1 MSWRSV
7 AFAIVST
14 LELATLGL
22 GTLALAVVPALAEQ
36 SSAGEKLWA
45 EIGKLSWQAGP
56 SEGKVAGKATLPVPK
71 GHVFLP
77 AAGTDKFL
85 ALMKNLPRPNSY
97 TLAPENLQWFSIFDF
112 EATGYVRDDDKLDP
126 DAILEGLK
134 AGNVRGNEERKSRG
148 LPPAYLEGW
157 FITPHYDLQSRQLEW
172 ATKVRSTSGDI
183 IVNYKIRLLSRSG
196 VMNAILVCEPAT
208 LEADIRAFKTI
219 LTGFSFDAG
228 ERYAEFRTGDK
239 VAEYGLTG
247 LIVSGAAATAKPG
260 LFNTFGKFVIIIIA
274 SLGALALGF
283 FGWIFHFTRKATIAS
298 SRKKKEVYRSPR
310 THGPSAQTTTAPS
323 PTDEPKDGRT

>member
-1 MSWRSV
+1 MSCRAL

-14 LELATLGL
+14 LG
-22 GTLALAVVPALAEQ
+22 LAVAPALAEQ
-36 SSAGEKLWA
+36 SSAEEKLWA

-56 SEGKVAGKATLPVPK
+56 SEGKVAGKATLPIPK
-71 GHVFLP
+71 GHFFLP

-85 ALMKNLPRPNSY
+85 ALMKNLPRPNGH

-112 EATGYVRDDDKLDP
+112 EETGYVRDDETLDP

-134 AGNVRGNEERKSRG
+134 AENLRGNEERKSRG
-148 LPPAYLEGW
+148 LPPVYLEGW

-239 VAEYGLTG
+239 VAEYGLTE
-247 LIVSGAAATAKPG
+247 LIVGGAAAAKPG
-260 LFNTFGKFVIIIIA
+260 LFNTFGKVAIVIVA
-274 SLGALALGF
+274 GLGALALAF
-283 FGWIFHFTRKATIAS
+283 FGWISRFTRKATITS
-298 SRKKKEVYRSPR
+298 SGKEVYRAPR
-310 THGPSAQTTTAPS
+310 AHGLSAQTTTAPRRAD
-323 PTDEPKDGRT
+323 DELKDGRT